1 MTAQIDTDQIKLLAH
16 RATRS
21 AQSRFGSFDLTE
33 HDYWDMRQEA
43 AIAVW
48 KAFRAGKND
57 AYAFAAGRNAAI
69 GWQRQWRGM
78 KSHRKGELSPPTF
91 YAKSIND
98 DVYYYEAG
106 GHDDGYILSDE
117 LVEEL
122 FEMIMCTRRAKGQK
136 EVDGAVR
143 AANIMRLI
151 AAGYNNFGIA
161 NEMQLTFY
169 NVRNYR
175 RQIQITLKAIARAGG
190 VA

>member
-1 MTAQIDTDQIKLLAH
+1 MIAQIDTDQIKLLAH

-21 AQSRFGSFDLTE
+21 AQSRFGSFDLPE

-78 KSHRKGELSPPTF
+78 KSHRTGELAPPTF
-91 YAKSIND
+91 YAKSIHDEREAYSIGVVD
-98 DVYYYEAG
+98 DSC
-106 GHDDGYILSDE
+106 ILSDE

-122 FEMIMCTRRAKGQK
+122 FEMILHTRRAKGQK
-136 EVDGAVR
+136 EIDGAVR

-151 AAGYNNFGIA
+151 AAGYNNLGIA
-161 NEMQLTFY
+161 QEMQMTYY